1 MKVELTTVE
10 LKALEL
16 KNINNFHKSAMHLQ
30 QYEKVVLVQIV
41 QIVFNALPLTG
52 ICIDN

>member
-16 KNINNFHKSAMHLQ
+16 KNINNFNDKKCATLMNIETKEYNNILKN
-30 QYEKVVLVQIV
+30 Y
-41 QIVFNALPLTG
+41 A
-52 ICIDN
+52 